1 MDRKNLKKY
10 MAAAAAIAC
19 AAAVGIGTTM
29 AYMTEKDEVTNVFTV
44 GDLDVGLKE
53 PEWDPEDGDGINM
66 YPGYTVYKN
75 PTVKNITSDRN
86 GEEPCYARMLIHIQD
101 EDGNLIEDPEA
112 IELVKETIRF
122 DSSYTGNYE
131 EKGAGSVLTQG
142 RVPGY
147 ALEELKDIPMVNP
160 DFTLD
165 KARSEP
171 NVLVYNY
178 MGKDGA
184 GILKIGEEAALFTHI
199 VIPTDWNQTHFEKV
213 GDFQLSVTLE
223 SIQASGFSS
232 QADAFLALDEE
243 IGNGTIQ
250 GAEDSEE
257 DGADEDEENKDDETS
272 EEDGGNADEETNED
286 DEEGEVE

>member
-1 MDRKNLKKY
+1 MDRKNLKRY
-10 MAAAAAIAC
+10 MAAAAAAAC

-29 AYMTEKDEVTNVFTV
+29 AYMTEKDEVTNIFTV

-53 PEWDPEDGDGINM
+53 PEWNPDDGDGINM

-112 IELVKETIRF
+112 IELVKQTIRF
-122 DSSYTGNYE
+122 DGSYTGNYE
-131 EKGAGSVLTQG
+131 EKGVGSVLVQG
-142 RVPGY
+142 RIPGY

-165 KARSEP
+165 TSRSEP

-178 MGKDGA
+178 MGADGT
-184 GILKIGEEAALFTHI
+184 GVLKIGEEAALFTDI
-199 VIPTDWNQTHFEKV
+199 VIPTDWNQTHFETV
-213 GDFQLSVTLE
+213 GDFQVSVTLE
-223 SIQASGFSS
+223 SIQASGFAT

-243 IGNGTIQ
+243 IKNGTVQ
-250 GAEDSEE
+250 APESNKGSEN
-257 DGADEDEENKDDETS
+257 DN
-272 EEDGGNADEETNED
+272 
-286 DEEGEVE
+286 GELE

>member
-1 MDRKNLKKY
+1 MKNYKKY
-10 MAAAAAIAC
+10 AAGAVAGIC
-19 AAAVGIGTTM
+19 IAAVGIGTTM
-29 AYMTEKDEVTNVFTV
+29 AYMTEKDEVTNIFTV

-53 PEWDPEDGDGINM
+53 PEWNPDDGDGINM

-112 IELVKETIRF
+112 IELVKQTIRF
-122 DSSYTGNYE
+122 DGSYTGNYE
-131 EKGAGSVLTQG
+131 EKGVGSVLVQG
-142 RVPGY
+142 RIPGY

-165 KARSEP
+165 TSRSEP

-178 MGKDGA
+178 MGADGT
-184 GILKIGEEAALFTHI
+184 GVLKIGEEAALFTDI
-199 VIPTDWNQTHFEKV
+199 VIPTDWNQTHFETV
-213 GDFQLSVTLE
+213 GDFQVSVTLE
-223 SIQASGFSS
+223 SIQASGFAT

-243 IGNGTIQ
+243 IKNGTIQ
-250 GAEDSEE
+250 GTGDSEE
-257 DGADEDEENKDDETS
+257 DGDAEDEEENEDGETS
-272 EEDGGNADEETNED
+272 EEDEETDEA
-286 DEEGEVE
+286 DEEGEAE

>member
-1 MDRKNLKKY
+1 MKNYKRY
-10 MAAAAAIAC
+10 MTAVAAGICIAAVG
-19 AAAVGIGTTM
+19 VGIGTTM

-53 PEWDPEDGDGINM
+53 PEWDPDDGDGINM

-184 GILKIGEEAALFTHI
+184 GILKIGEEAAF
-199 VIPTDWNQTHFEKV
+199 PPRQT
-213 GDFQLSVTLE
+213 LSLRWMKKLE
-223 SIQASGFSS
+223 TERFR
-232 QADAFLALDEE
+232 ALKTAKRTGPMKTKK
-243 IGNGTIQ
+243 IKMTKPVKRTG
-250 GAEDSEE
+250 
-257 DGADEDEENKDDETS
+257 ETQMRKR
-272 EEDGGNADEETNED
+272 TRMMKR
-286 DEEGEVE
+286 VR